1 MTKKLFPQEKV
12 SIVCRILGVSRSSY
26 YRAKRSIKEEES
38 ALEKIIVSTFK
49 RNDGNSGR
57 IRIKKELANNG
68 IKVSEWKISRIL
80 KKYGLIAKGGRKKS
94 KKAVQQK
101 KVHAKEKS
109 IRQNLIKDKFAVTVP
124 NKLWSSDISEFRIA
138 GRKLYVCAIIDV
150 GTRRIVG
157 WAIALHMRESI
168 VHDAF
173 TMAYGRNPRLAQQP
187 YYHSDGGAQFTSKE
201 TTQLV
206 EEAGF
211 MKSVSR
217 PGVPQDNQPIESFWK
232 TLKREMPSIRHMRF
246 DEAKMT
252 IVKYIE
258 LYYNSVR
265 LHSSIGYQCPNDVFY
280 KLVI

>member
-1 MTKKLFPQEKV
+1 MTKQVFPKEKV
-12 SIVCRILGVSRSSY
+12 SIVCRILTASRSSY
-26 YRAKRSIKEEES
+26 YRKEKTVKEEEI
-38 ALEKIIVSTFK
+38 ALEKAIISTFK

-57 IRIKKELANNG
+57 IRIKKELASNG
-68 IKVSEWKISRIL
+68 IRVSEWKISRIL

-101 KVHAKEKS
+101 KMQRKEK
-109 IRQNLIKDKFAVTVP
+109 IMRQNLIKDKFSITIP

-138 GRKLYVCAIIDV
+138 NRKLYVCAIIDV

-157 WAIALHMRESI
+157 WAISLHMRESI

-173 TMAYGRNPRLAQQP
+173 KMAHGRNPHLAEQP

-201 TTQLV
+201 TTELV
-206 EEAGF
+206 EKAGF
-211 MKSVSR
+211 IKSVSR

-232 TLKREMPSIRHMRF
+232 TIKREMLSIRHMRF
-246 DEAKMT
+246 DEAKQT

-258 LYYNSVR
+258 LYYNSAR
-265 LHSSIGYQCPNDVFY
+265 LHSSIGYQCPNDVYY
-280 KLVI
+280 KLAI